1 MGRPRKPTAVLELT
15 GAFRK
20 NPQRKRTEPPTAG
33 PLGDPPE
40 HFTAEQDA
48 MWHELASIC
57 PPGVLMRSDRVVVEI
72 AVVLMLQFRKQGA
85 HMSRSDFKQLVSVLS
100 RMGMSPADRLRVGIV
115 NPRG

>member
-40 HFTAEQDA
+40 HFTAEQA
-48 MWHELASIC
+48 AVWHELASIC

-72 AVVLMLQFRKQGA
+72 HG
-85 HMSRSDFKQLVSVLS
+85 SRSQDHLTEA
-100 RMGMSPADRLRVGIV
+100 PNADRAASG
-115 NPRG
+115 RGP